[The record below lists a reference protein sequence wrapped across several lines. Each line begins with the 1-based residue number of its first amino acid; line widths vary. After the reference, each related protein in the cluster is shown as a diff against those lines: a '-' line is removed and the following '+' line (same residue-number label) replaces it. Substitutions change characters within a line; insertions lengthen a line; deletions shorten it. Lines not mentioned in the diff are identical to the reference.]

1 MTIRTDTT
9 VPIRPTPT
17 VQPIAPPEPLRTER
31 PIRLRRPRWSLLI
44 PFALLG
50 ILLLWWYLATRE
62 GSGFMRATPSEVG
75 AAFQEMISS
84 GTLFQHIGATL
95 AEMLLGY
102 SLGVVLAFIL
112 GYSVAKLAPVQ
123 QLILPY
129 LIGLQAIPI
138 VAIAPLL
145 ITYLGP
151 GLVTNGIICAL
162 IVFFPMLITTNVAF
176 RAIPPE
182 YRDFMRTVSASP
194 WQTFVKLE
202 LPTALP
208 VIFGG
213 LKVSTSLA
221 VIGAVV
227 GEGVSAEYG
236 LGYLVYY
243 SRYVFNQS
251 SVFVGLITLMVVAYG
266 FYEAVAGLER
276 LVLRWRTVRDAA
288 S

>member
-1 MTIRTDTT
+1 
-9 VPIRPTPT
+9 
-17 VQPIAPPEPLRTER
+17 
-31 PIRLRRPRWSLLI
+31 
-44 PFALLG
+44 
-50 ILLLWWYLATRE
+50 
-62 GSGFMRATPSEVG
+62 
-75 AAFQEMISS
+75 MISS
-84 GTLFQHIGATL
+84 GLLFQHISATL
-95 AEMLLGY
+95 SEMLLGY

-112 GYSVAKLAPVQ
+112 GYTVAKLAAVQ

-194 WQTFVKLE
+194 WQTFLKLE
-202 LPTALP
+202 LPAALP
-208 VIFGG
+208 LIFGG

-266 FYEAVAGLER
+266 YYEAVALLER
-276 LVLRWRTVRDAA
+276 FVLRWRTVRDEAG